1 MSLFGQVSEGDE
13 EALLRLLEQYSAR
26 IRGQIDRQIPRRF
39 QSVIDADDILQQ
51 TFVDAIRS
59 VARLRDLNEA
69 KFAAWLRTLA
79 RRNLIDVLRSL
90 ETHRRGGTIRRVT
103 ANSWSASASNL
114 LDIVSFTSQTPSRA
128 VASRESIDRLQQAI
142 SGLPQDYRLVVE
154 RYDLS
159 SESIE
164 EIAASLGRS
173 VGAVFM
179 LRKRAHRMLSDLLKS
194 SSA

>member
-1 MSLFGQVSEGDE
+1 MDLFSQAIDGDE
-13 EALLRLLEQYSAR
+13 DALIQLLEQFSDP
-26 IRGQIDRQIPRRF
+26 IRRQIGRQIPRRF
-39 QSVIDADDILQQ
+39 QSMIDADDILQQ

-59 VARLRDLNEA
+59 VTRLRNLNEA

-79 RRNLIDVLRSL
+79 RRNLIDIIRSL
-90 ETHRRGGTIRRVT
+90 ESHRRGGNARHVT
-103 ANSWSASASNL
+103 ANSWSASASHL

-128 VASRESIDRLQQAI
+128 VATQESIDRLQRALV
-142 SGLPQDYRLVVE
+142 GLPQDYRLVVE
-154 RYDLS
+154 RYDLK

-164 EIAASLGRS
+164 DIAEFLGRS

-179 LRKRAHRMLSDLLKS
+179 LRKRAHRLLSDLLRS